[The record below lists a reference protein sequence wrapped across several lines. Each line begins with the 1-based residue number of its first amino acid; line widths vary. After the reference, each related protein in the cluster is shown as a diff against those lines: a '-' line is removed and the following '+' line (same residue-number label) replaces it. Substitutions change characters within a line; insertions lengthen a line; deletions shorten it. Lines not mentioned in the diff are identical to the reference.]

1 MNTILGELGK
11 NPKFCEYIKTIE
23 NKKSPIAISGL
34 TDVGMTQMISATR
47 EFAKRPILVITY
59 NEIQAQKILKDI
71 KYFTDKVYYLPKKEI
86 VTYDYVAESKD
97 LPYERIE
104 TLNKMQEMRT
114 GVVIT
119 TIEAVLQKMI
129 SKKALYK
136 NTLNFK
142 VGDSENLETI
152 KQKLVELG
160 YVRCDL
166 IEGRGQFSVRGGIV
180 DISVNEKE
188 GVRLEFW
195 GDEIDSIRYFNV
207 VSQRSTE
214 NIDKITIYPA
224 HEYILE
230 SNIEDVITNIRN
242 TIYSEKLQETIEQ
255 DIELIKAGNYI
266 SKIDRYLNSFYTEQD
281 TILDYI
287 TDKYL
292 VFLDEQSKI
301 EQRTINVNKD
311 SQNII
316 QLLIDKEKIIP
327 EALKNIC
334 NFNQFEDKLND
345 KQIIYVEKLDNEVK
359 IQAEKYKW
367 IYKERNFSKSEI
379 EILFKELLKA
389 QEEKKRIYILAE
401 TKEKAKKICSL
412 LNEKE
417 IINKYEENLN
427 QTIIVKNTE
436 SLVTVSVGKLSSGFE
451 CFDTNQLVI
460 TSQELIEGE
469 KRKTYKSSAFKEGEK
484 VVYADLKIG
493 DYVVHKNYGIGIFIG
508 VNTITADG
516 TTKDYI
522 KLKYYGDDVLYVPTN
537 QLDSVRKYVG
547 GDEGGLK
554 VNKLG
559 TKEWLNTKAKVK
571 KNLRQVAKELI
582 ELYAKREKSKGYAF
596 PADTP
601 WQTQFEDSFPY
612 QETDDQLRCID
623 EVKKDMENSK
633 PMDRLLCGDV
643 GYGKTEVAIR
653 AAFKAV
659 MGGKQVAYLAPTTV
673 LAEQQYKEFKER
685 MTNFGIRVE
694 VLNRFKTKKQQTE
707 IINKLKLGE
716 VDIVVG
722 THRILSKDVEFK
734 DLGLLIIDEEHRF
747 GVKDKE
753 KIKQYKA
760 TIDVLTMTATPIP
773 RTLHMSIVGVRDMS
787 VIYEPPY
794 NRKPVQTYVLE
805 YDQEVIKEA
814 ITRELER
821 NGQVFYLFNNVERII
836 QKADEISN
844 LVPEAKVVYAH
855 GQMTGHEIENIMEEF
870 IEGKTNVLVCTT
882 ILESG
887 IDIPN
892 ANTIIVENADRMGLA
907 QLYQIRGRVGRSDRQ
922 GYAYITYK
930 RDKLLSEIADKR
942 LKAIKEF
949 TEFGS
954 GFKIA
959 MRDLEI
965 RGAGSLL
972 GEIQSGHLEQVGYDT
987 YCNLLDEVVKEMQ
1000 GEEVKP
1006 EIDVQIDLDAT
1017 CYIPDEYISDS
1028 SQKIEIYQ
1036 DIALCKNEEDI
1047 QNVIDEMIDRFGNM
1061 PSEIENLI
1069 EIARIKI
1076 LCKKLNISKVQG
1088 KRSFAVF
1095 TFELGEFN
1103 IDVNELAKNYRN
1115 RIKFSQGLKPQI
1127 TYVLQN
1133 ATGMKMLKEVEEFL
1147 KTIDD
1152 FKIKENKKENVEE

>member
-23 NKKSPIAISGL
+23 SKKSPIAISCL
-34 TDVGMTQMISATR
+34 TDFGMTQMISATR

-230 SNIEDVITNIRN
+230 SNIEDVITNVRN

-316 QLLIDKEKIIP
+316 QLLIDKEKIVP

-345 KQIIYVEKLDNEVK
+345 KQIIYIEKLDNEVK

-389 QEEKKRIYILAE
+389 QEEKKRIFILAE

-1152 FKIKENKKENVEE
+1152 FKIKENK